1 MKPHLLL
8 TGPPRVGKT
17 TLIEKSILHL
27 KNSFQID
34 GFLTKEIREA
44 QKRKGFEIIK
54 INGERKIL
62 SHKNF
67 KNFPKIGKYGVHIKN
82 LEETIINIDP
92 GKCEILII
100 DEIGKMELLSKK
112 FLGWVTDLLTLD
124 KPRILGTIGE
134 KVLRNLER
142 ENDFS
147 RCRIIRVTCNNREH
161 LLPQIINFLHP
172 RGVGTG

>member
-17 TLIEKSILHL
+17 TLIERAIQHL
-27 KNSFQID
+27 KNSFRID
-34 GFLTKEIREA
+34 GFITKEIRETGE
-44 QKRKGFEIIK
+44 RKGFEIVK

-82 LEETIINIDP
+82 LEETIININPD
-92 GKCEILII
+92 KCEILII

-112 FLGWVTDLLTLD
+112 FFGWVINLLTSD

-147 RCRIIRVTCNNREH
+147 RCKIIRVTYNNRER
-161 LLPQIINFLHP
+161 LLPQIINFFK
-172 RGVGTG
+172 